1 MKQDTRQIKTL
12 LLGGGYTLSALTKL
26 LERGSYVITTTSP
39 EKLTQWEQ
47 AGIPSE
53 LVSLQERE
61 SIRALFTKYPSIE
74 TVIDSIPPLPSTE
87 PTAGITNLLAEL
99 PRSVS
104 RIFYLSTTGV
114 YGKRDGSVVTE
125 DTERTPYYQSA
136 LSRVQSEDLY
146 FSFPRATTTSFRLS
160 GIYGP
165 GRGVGLSMKHG
176 TYRLVEN
183 DPRYTNRIHV
193 EDIIHILNKALSSNS
208 PLPPAL
214 NLSDDDPAPAT
225 EVFEF
230 YHQTFQTPPAQHL
243 TTEQAEA
250 IGGRLTL
257 NQRVSN
263 ALVKERLRYTFLFPS
278 FREGAGTEFS

>member
-12 LLGGGYTLSALTKL
+12 LLGGGYTLSALTNL
-26 LERGSYVITTTSP
+26 LERDSFVITTTSP
-39 EKLTQWEQ
+39 EKLAQWQ
-47 AGIPSE
+47 QTGTASE

-74 TVIDSIPPLPSTE
+74 TVIDSIPPLPSKE
-87 PTAGITNLLAEL
+87 PTAGITNLLTEL

-114 YGKRDGSVVTE
+114 YGKQDGSIVSE

-136 LSRVQSEDLY
+136 LTRVQSEDLY
-146 FSFPRATTTSFRLS
+146 FNFPHATTTSFRLS

-176 TYRLVEN
+176 SYRLVEN

-193 EDIIHILNKALSSNS
+193 EDIIHMLNKALSSNS

-230 YHQTFQTPPAQHL
+230 YHRTFQTPPAQYI

-263 ALVKERLRYTFLFPS
+263 ALVKERLQYTFLFPS

>member
-1 MKQDTRQIKTL
+1 MKQQTQPIKTL
-12 LLGGGYTLSALTKL
+12 LLGGGYTLSALAEL
-26 LERGSYVITTTSP
+26 LEQGSFVITTTSAQ
-39 EKLTQWEQ
+39 KLTQWQ
-47 AGIPSE
+47 HDGVPSE
-53 LVSLQERE
+53 LVSLEEPQ
-61 SIRALFTKYPSIE
+61 SIRALFAKYPFIE
-74 TVIDSIPPLPSTE
+74 TVVDSIPPLPSPE
-87 PTAGITNLLAEL
+87 PTAGIANLLAEL

-114 YGKRDGSVVTE
+114 YGKRDGSVVSE

-136 LSRVQSEDLY
+136 LARVHSEDLY
-146 FSFPRATTTSFRLS
+146 YAFPHATTTSFRLS

-165 GRGVGLSMKHG
+165 GRGVGLSMKNG

-193 EDIIHILNKALSSNS
+193 QDIVHILKKALGCDS

-230 YHQTFQTPPAQHL
+230 YHRTFQTPPAQYL
-243 TTEQAEA
+243 TGDQAEA

-263 ALVKERLRYTFLFPS
+263 ALVKERLQYSFLFPS
-278 FREGAGTEFS
+278 FREGAGTEFT